1 MIVLRQRIA
10 NFLIAFLNVL
20 VKRILLLVVIV
31 AALVAASFLF
41 TKDFS
46 TRALSE
52 RMIWSGLGIALIAG
66 MLTFGSTTGGRDFG
80 VPGQFT
86 RSAHVDTMIEFN
98 IQVRQQL
105 EFKFDFRIQM
115 FVAGLL
121 LFGVGALVQRLFG

>member
-1 MIVLRQRIA
+1 MVTLRNKIT
-10 NFLIAFLNVL
+10 NFVIAFLNVL
-20 VKRILLLVVIV
+20 FKRILLIVVVV

-41 TKDFS
+41 TKGFS
-46 TRALSE
+46 TNAMSE
-52 RMIWSGLGIALIAG
+52 RMIWSGLVIALIAG

-86 RSAHVDTMIEFN
+86 RSAHVESLIQFN

-105 EFKFDFRIQM
+105 ESRFDFRIQM

-121 LFGVGALVQRLFG
+121 LFGLGALVQRFFG